1 MTISP
6 GRTRRVRSCRT
17 AALAALFAA
26 AAVSAEPLHAAPGET
41 VAALAPAAPVAIGDS
56 DIASR
61 LQASTIQV
69 AGEPVHAALL
79 RRFYELHGF
88 APIWP
93 SRQAA
98 AAALWAAV
106 QRAGEHG
113 LDPNSFHAR
122 LLGGAA
128 TLTPNDRDLMLS
140 DAFLGY
146 ADALAHG
153 AMPFSARYDDED
165 LNPTPVDIGATLAN
179 AIAGPDPVAAIEALA
194 PSTPAY
200 AVLRQARLRYLA
212 IAASGGWPQV
222 SSGSPAALQQRLAI
236 EGYTEPGTEA
246 LRAFQRAHGLPADGK
261 LGAATVAELNIGADQ
276 RARQIA
282 VNLERLRWLPRAMPP
297 DRVVVNAASAQL
309 HLFRAGVPVFTTRVV
324 VGQAD
329 KQTPEFQAAIE
340 SVLFNPPWNVPV
352 SIATKEILPKLAA
365 DPDYLER
372 HHMVRRR
379 GGGIQQLPGA
389 GTALGQL
396 KFEMPNRFDVYLHD
410 TPNKNL
416 FSRDNRNQ
424 SHGCVRVQNPREL
437 AALLLQDSADGI
449 ARSVAVGGTH
459 RRPLPQPVSVFITY
473 QTAFL
478 DDDGKVAFR
487 RDVYQRDDEVWRG
500 LVHVPLAAPLAEQ
513 IPSSQRGG

>member
-1 MTISP
+1 MGALTALL
-6 GRTRRVRSCRT
+6 VA
-17 AALAALFAA
+17 AALHPEPAA
-26 AAVSAEPLHAAPGET
+26 AAPGET
-41 VAALAPAAPVAIGDS
+41 IAALAPAAPVAIGDS
-56 DIASR
+56 DIAAR
-61 LQASTIQV
+61 LQASTLQV
-69 AGEPVHAALL
+69 AGEPVRAALL

-88 APIWP
+88 APVWP

-106 QRAGEHG
+106 QRSGEHG

-122 LLGGAA
+122 LLGGAVA
-128 TLTPNDRDLMLS
+128 LTPNDRDLLLS

-153 AMPFSARYDDED
+153 GMAFSSRYDDED
-165 LNPTPVDIGATLAN
+165 LSPTPIDVGATLAN
-179 AIAGPDPVAAIEALA
+179 ATAAPDPVKAIEALA
-194 PSTPAY
+194 PNTPAY
-200 AVLRQARLRYLA
+200 SVLRQARLRYLA
-212 IAASGGWPQV
+212 IAAAGGWPQV
-222 SSGSPAALQQRLAI
+222 SSGSPAALAQRLAI
-236 EGYTEPGTEA
+236 EGYTEPGAEA
-246 LRAFQRAHGLPADGK
+246 LRAFQRAHGLSADGK
-261 LGAATVAELNIGADQ
+261 LGTTTVAELNVGADE

-309 HLFRAGVPVFTTRVV
+309 HLFRAGVPVFATRVV

-340 SVLFNPPWNVPV
+340 SVLFNPPWNVPL
-352 SIATKEILPKLAA
+352 SIANSEILPKLAA
-365 DPDYLER
+365 DPEYLER

-437 AALLLQDSADGI
+437 AALLLQDNAEGI

-459 RRPLPQPVSVFITY
+459 RRALPQPVPVFITY

-478 DDDGKVAFR
+478 DDTGRVAFR
-487 RDVYQRDDEVWRG
+487 RDVYQRDEEVWRA
-500 LVHVPLAAPLAEQ
+500 LLHLPQAPLAEQ